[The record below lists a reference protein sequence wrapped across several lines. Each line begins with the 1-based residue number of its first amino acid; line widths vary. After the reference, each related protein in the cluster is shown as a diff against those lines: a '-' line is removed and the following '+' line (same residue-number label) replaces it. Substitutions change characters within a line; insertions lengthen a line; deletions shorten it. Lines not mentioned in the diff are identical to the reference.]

1 MTFSEIPF
9 SKSEKSLEY
18 KDFQS
23 SATPAWEAV
32 VLPIYESCACERI
45 IAKGPGKFKW
55 FLSAEERKIA
65 PDSSGAMVF

>member
-23 SATPAWEAV
+23 SATPAWEATIIADIRTLRSV
-32 VLPIYESCACERI
+32 GI
-45 IAKGPGKFKW
+45 IAKGHGKFNP
-55 FLSAEERKIA
+55 FLSMGFSVEAA
-65 PDSSGAMVF
+65 GDL